1 MKENKRED
9 GVFSMKGMVYGCQ
22 WTNEGAEKHRLKM
35 NEIISHWNTR
45 EGIQSL
51 HGPASL
57 SNSEFSGSYKFI
69 DTLLKSRVDQKHNFH
84 PDFLLSDKVMNRL
97 KAEIDIYDRRIRIK
111 GFVNPLENIV
121 GVPHEI
127 VKRSPISYKA
137 YNDIDQI
144 VSYERTQLG
153 KMSNYNNTVPGYLL
167 LAYKTAADNGLLGPG
182 GVKEV
187 RNLKRLESS
196 ILRSPNKANRAAH
209 ELAIEK
215 LLNLDKENNPTE
227 AGEGSIMRD
236 FRLGVEMS
244 DRQWKRARKGYD
256 PALQKAIGDTKKFY
270 REMSGVLIN
279 GLGTLEKNYL
289 LRKHGTESKSSA
301 AVKADNKTQ
310 YFLDSLNDSIKAIQK
325 KTKDGSYYPQ
335 YVLKDLPLLKASLDN
350 MSYFGNEVKFNEA
363 SDMAAD
369 ILHDMATPV
378 SQRAKQRGQLDWT
391 WHNDP
396 IMVSQMYGY
405 DVVGFNKQNRLQ
417 NTYIKFL
424 RDIPKDPKV
433 SADFVHGMTKYM
445 DDIYTMATRG
455 YKDRPQW
462 VNNTIGLLGAATVVR
477 TMGYGFTGSIRNVL
491 SILQYHSYFGRKV
504 LKDAKAIYETDNKWE
519 YSEDGRK
526 SESVGAVT
534 KRVEQE
540 SGFLFGEGGKDMATE
555 LFTQGLLPVEG
566 VKEKSV
572 SFDPL
577 TGEILYETNKG
588 IMRKLAPASD
598 WTVNKTLVFHRW
610 TENWTRKWIFRT
622 AFINKFQTDMAQS
635 KYAESVTKNN
645 PKKIERDAVNFAIN
659 AVNAWAYEYAGHAK
673 SKFIRGV
680 PGQLDSNGN
689 LINTGKVFMGA
700 ASQSMNMLMH
710 YPHSL
715 IGTQI
720 RMLRG
725 AGMSVKAGDYMSPE
739 MMYLMRYA
747 GVYAAIQLGSVVT
760 NLDLNNLAEND
771 TIEKIKQMK
780 ASITEYDSDDKITR
794 GVVAN
799 WLGPM
804 ADDLRYVLE
813 VSGIKNAKRSD
824 IEQILLGN
832 QNYAQQYGDDAD
844 RAFWYKIGTTPGL
857 IATKLGDAIK
867 DGDGWSVT
875 RHLAR
880 AYPSET
886 TKDLHERFIQT
897 PMEEWLGPSSTSVDS
912 ELEKLSKS
920 IEKSR
925 GEGYGTRWNI
935 EKI

>member
-1 MKENKRED
+1 M
-9 GVFSMKGMVYGCQ
+9 SKGMVYGCQ
-22 WTNEGAEKHRLKM
+22 WTKPKAEEHRLQM
-35 NEIISHWNTR
+35 NEIISHWNLK

-51 HGPASL
+51 HGPASM
-57 SNSEFSGSYKFI
+57 SNNEFSGSYKFI
-69 DTLLKSRVDQKHNFH
+69 DTLLKSRIDQKHNFH
-84 PDFLLSDKVMNRL
+84 PDFLLDAKVMKRL
-97 KAEIDIYDRRIRIK
+97 RAEIDIYDRRILKK

-127 VKRSPISYKA
+127 VKRSPLAYNA

-153 KMSNYNNTVPGYLL
+153 KMSNYNDTVPGYLL
-167 LAYKTAADNGLLGPG
+167 LAYKNAADNGLLGPG

-196 ILRSPNKANRAAH
+196 ILRSPSKSNRAAH

-227 AGEGSIMRD
+227 TGEGSIMGD
-236 FRLGVEMS
+236 FRRGIEMS
-244 DRQWKRARKGYD
+244 DRKWKNARKGFD
-256 PALQKAIGDTKKFY
+256 PALAKAITESKRFY

-279 GLGTLEKNYL
+279 ALGTVEKNYL
-289 LRKHGTESKSSA
+289 LRKHSTDKRSDAIVKSDSS
-301 AVKADNKTQ
+301 TQ
-310 YFLDSLNDSIKAIQK
+310 YFLDSLDGAISAIKDK
-325 KTKDGSYYPQ
+325 SKNGSYYPR
-335 YVLKDLPLLKASLDN
+335 YVLKDLPMLKSHLDN
-350 MSYFGNEVKFNEA
+350 MAKFGNEIKFNE
-363 SDMAAD
+363 SSNMAAD
-369 ILHDMATPV
+369 ILHDMSTPITD
-378 SQRAKQRGQLDWT
+378 RAKHAGELDWT

-405 DVVGFNKQNRLQ
+405 DVIGFNKQNQLQ
-417 NTYIKFL
+417 NTYIKFQRGL
-424 RDIPKDPKV
+424 PKDPKA

-462 VNNTIGLLGAATVVR
+462 VNNTLGLLGAATVVR

-504 LKDAKAIYETDNKWE
+504 LSDAKKIYETDNKWE
-519 YSEDGRK
+519 FTEEGK
-526 SESVGAVT
+526 KVESVGAVA

-588 IMRKLAPASD
+588 VMKKLAPASD
-598 WTVNKTLVFHRW
+598 WAVNKTLIFHRW
-610 TENWTRKWIFRT
+610 TENWTRKWIFRS
-622 AFINKFQTDMAQS
+622 AFINKYQSDMAQS
-635 KYAESVTKNN
+635 KYAEAVSKSN

-680 PGQLDSNGN
+680 PGQLDDNGN
-689 LINTGKVFMGA
+689 LNNTGKVFMGA

-725 AGMSVKAGDYMSPE
+725 AGVSIKAGDFMSPE

-747 GVYAAIQLGSVVT
+747 GIYAGIQLGSILT

-780 ASITEYDSDDKITR
+780 ESITEYDSDDKITR

-799 WLGPM
+799 WLGPL

-857 IATKLGDAIK
+857 LATKIGPALA

-875 RHLAR
+875 RHLAK

-886 TKDLHERFIQT
+886 TKDLNERFVREPLQRI
-897 PMEEWLGPSSTSVDS
+897 LGPGLSVNR
-912 ELEKLSKS
+912 ELDKLAKDLQKKRS
-920 IEKSR
+920 
-925 GEGYGTRWNI
+925 EGYGTRWNI
-935 EKI
+935 DMS